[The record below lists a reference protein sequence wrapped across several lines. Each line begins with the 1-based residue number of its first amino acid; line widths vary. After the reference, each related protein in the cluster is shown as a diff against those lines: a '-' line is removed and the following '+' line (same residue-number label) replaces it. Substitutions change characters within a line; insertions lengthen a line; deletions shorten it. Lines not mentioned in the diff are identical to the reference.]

1 MIFGNVKNSGN
12 AEKIYPEP
20 IRKAINYLKC
30 TDFEFMEPGDYE
42 IQGKDIYAQVIDLVT
57 KGKHAA
63 KPEVHRKYV
72 DVQFLVYGEE
82 LIGFAIDTGKNKVA
96 QELLSERDI
105 IFYEDMENEMNLIMK
120 PGSFAVFFPED
131 VHRPG
136 CTYQKEGAIRKVV
149 VKVNTA
155 IL

>member
-1 MIFGNVKNSGN
+1 MIFGNVKNSSN

-20 IRKAINYLKC
+20 IRKVINYLKY
-30 TDFEFMEPGDYE
+30 TDFESMEPGNYE
-42 IQGKDIYAQVIDLVT
+42 IEGKDIYAQVIDLVT